1 MDNAKLVVTRSICIS
16 TDKTYIEDYC
26 ADASALGTTGYAQG
40 SNVIEVPSGDW
51 YFYDE
56 ATGWAVMLTIKE

>member
-1 MDNAKLVVTRSICIS
+1 MDNAKLVVTRSICVS
-16 TDKTYIEDYC
+16 PDKTFIEGFC
-26 ADASALGTTGYAQG
+26 ANASALGTTGYAQG